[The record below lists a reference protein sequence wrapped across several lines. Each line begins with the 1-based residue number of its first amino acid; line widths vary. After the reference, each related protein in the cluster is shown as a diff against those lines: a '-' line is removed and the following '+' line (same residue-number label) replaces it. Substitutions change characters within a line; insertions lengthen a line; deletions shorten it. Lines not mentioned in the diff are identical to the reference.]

1 MQEAAKAKSFPC
13 KGCGANFAFNPSEQS
28 LKCPHC
34 GFIEEIPQTREKIRE
49 FQLQEH
55 LDRPK
60 AQGPG
65 IQGRSIK
72 CERCSATF
80 QICETKLS
88 SNCAYCGS
96 NVLVDAVVAQ
106 DKISPEAVLPFRLDK
121 KAANE
126 AFKRWIKGL
135 WFAPNALKRENLEE
149 RLHGVYRPYWTFD
162 TLTSNYYCGYRGD
175 YYYTG
180 SGKNRRREVRWTYVS
195 GSFSRFFDDFLIAA
209 GRGESP
215 EVGFTTRSCKPF
227 EQMFLSGFEAE
238 TYTIEP
244 EDGWKMA
251 KQRMRS
257 ELQDEARRRIGGDT
271 QRGVECDSA
280 FSKTT
285 FKLVLLPLYIGTF
298 AYRGKSYTV
307 HVNGET
313 GRVEGRRPWSAWK
326 ITFAVLLALCA
337 VVLFLYLWGLAEGR

>member
-1 MQEAAKAKSFPC
+1 MNEAAKAKSFPC

-34 GFIEEIPQTREKIRE
+34 GFSEAIPQSREEIRE
-49 FQLQEH
+49 FQLNEA
-55 LDRPK
+55 LERPK
-60 AQGPG
+60 STGPG
-65 IQGRSIK
+65 IEGRAVK

-80 QICETKLS
+80 QLSETKIA

-96 NVLVDAVVAQ
+96 NVLVDAIVAQ
-106 DKISPEAVLPFRLDK
+106 NKIAPEAVLPFQLDK

-135 WFAPNALKRENLEE
+135 WFAPNALKRESLDE

-162 TLTSNYYCGYRGD
+162 TLSSNYYCGYRGD

-195 GSFSRFFDDFLIAA
+195 GSFTKFFDDFLVAA
-209 GRGESP
+209 GHGETP
-215 EVGFTTRSCKPF
+215 DVGFSTASCKPF
-227 EQMFLSGFEAE
+227 EQQYLSGFEAE
-238 TYTIEP
+238 TYSVEP
-244 EDGWKMA
+244 EQGWSTA
-251 KQRMRS
+251 KAAMTKI
-257 ELQDEARRRIGGDT
+257 LYDEARSRIGGDT

-280 FSKTT
+280 FSRTT
-285 FKLVLLPLYIGTF
+285 FKLVLLPMYVGTF
-298 AYRGKSYTV
+298 LYRSKSYTV

-313 GRVEGRRPWSAWK
+313 GKVAGQRPWSAWK
-326 ITFAVLLALCA
+326 IFFTVLVCLGLVA
-337 VVLFLYLWGLAEGR
+337 LFLYLWAQNN